1 MPSSSMMITT
11 SYNYG
16 LVALSILIAILASY
30 AALDLAGR
38 VTSAR
43 GVVRLLWLN
52 GGAVAMGFGIWSMH
66 YVGMLALRLS
76 VPVEYDWPTVLLS
89 LLAAIHAAG
98 VALYVVS
105 RRKMGFWG
113 ALFGSVFMGTGIA
126 AMHYIGMAAMR
137 LPAMCHYSAPL
148 VILSVVLAIGISFV
162 ALYLTFQFR
171 AEKSSGG
178 WKKLGS
184 AVVMGA
190 AIPIMHYT
198 GMAAVGFTSYPLS
211 PESIAHAVSISSLG
225 IASIIFVTLLEL
237 GVALLTSRVD
247 RLFSIQAAELE
258 SSEHRYRRIVETAFD
273 AFVGMDATGVIN
285 DWNSQSEATFG
296 WARSQVLGQSL
307 SRIIALQDEI
317 KDVQLLLY
325 TADAIQPRKKLEM
338 MARHRDGHE
347 FPVEFMISSL
357 NLGEERMFAAFLHDV
372 TDRAR
377 AEQESLRARKAAE
390 HASRAKSEFLANMS
404 HEIRTPLNGIVGMTD
419 LVMDTDLSLEQREYL
434 DTVKVSADTLLT
446 VINDILDFSKIEA
459 GKVDLEA
466 IDFNLRDCLESL
478 LKTLAFQA
486 HKKRL
491 ELLCEIAPDVPDSV
505 RGDSNRLRQVIVN
518 LVSNAIK
525 FTEKGEVGVEVQ
537 IESMNQSELS
547 LHFIV
552 SDTGVGI
559 PPEKQKLIFDPFSQA
574 DSSTTR
580 KYGGT
585 GLGLTISTRLVDMMG
600 GRLWVTSEIRR
611 GAQFHFTV
619 KLKFS
624 TSGKPEPE
632 AHASPEV
639 LRGTRI
645 LVVDDNRASRRI
657 LDGVLK
663 RWELRPS
670 IAESGVQA
678 LELITA
684 AYESGD
690 PYPLILTDMHMP
702 EMDGFTLIERI
713 RQNPVLNAATI
724 MMLTS
729 AGQRGDAARCQEL
742 GVAAYLLK
750 PVRQSEL
757 REAIARVLGAG
768 SQSKGAP
775 LITRYSLQDARES
788 SIPLRVLLAE
798 DNAVNQRL
806 AARLLQKRGHRV
818 TIAGNGRGALEAFEK
833 HAFDMILMDVQMP
846 EMDGYEA
853 TEAIRKLEK
862 HGGAQVT
869 IIALTAHAMSGD
881 RERCLAAGMDGY
893 LTKPIRPS
901 ELDEVLQKYATPG
914 TGTVQVNEMAEQPK

>member
-1 MPSSSMMITT
+1 
-11 SYNYG
+11 
-16 LVALSILIAILASY
+16 
-30 AALDLAGR
+30 
-38 VTSAR
+38 
-43 GVVRLLWLN
+43 
-52 GGAVAMGFGIWSMH
+52 
-66 YVGMLALRLS
+66 
-76 VPVEYDWPTVLLS
+76 
-89 LLAAIHAAG
+89 
-98 VALYVVS
+98 
-105 RRKMGFWG
+105 
-113 ALFGSVFMGTGIA
+113 
-126 AMHYIGMAAMR
+126 
-137 LPAMCHYSAPL
+137 
-148 VILSVVLAIGISFV
+148 
-162 ALYLTFQFR
+162 
-171 AEKSSGG
+171 
-178 WKKLGS
+178 
-184 AVVMGA
+184 
-190 AIPIMHYT
+190 
-198 GMAAVGFTSYPLS
+198 
-211 PESIAHAVSISSLG
+211 
-225 IASIIFVTLLEL
+225 
-237 GVALLTSRVD
+237 
-247 RLFSIQAAELE
+247 
-258 SSEHRYRRIVETAFD
+258 
-273 AFVGMDATGVIN
+273 
-285 DWNSQSEATFG
+285 
-296 WARSQVLGQSL
+296 
-307 SRIIALQDEI
+307 
-317 KDVQLLLY
+317 
-325 TADAIQPRKKLEM
+325 
-338 MARHRDGHE
+338 
-347 FPVEFMISSL
+347 
-357 NLGEERMFAAFLHDV
+357 
-372 TDRAR
+372 
-377 AEQESLRARKAAE
+377 
-390 HASRAKSEFLANMS
+390 
-404 HEIRTPLNGIVGMTD
+404 
-419 LVMDTDLSLEQREYL
+419 
-434 DTVKVSADTLLT
+434 
-446 VINDILDFSKIEA
+446 
-459 GKVDLEA
+459 
-466 IDFNLRDCLESL
+466 
-478 LKTLAFQA
+478 
-486 HKKRL
+486 
-491 ELLCEIAPDVPDSV
+491 
-505 RGDSNRLRQVIVN
+505 
-518 LVSNAIK
+518 
-525 FTEKGEVGVEVQ
+525 VEVQ